1 MNNTCKIICTFIGQ
15 LIGSFIAYGIIAFIV
30 MKVYGAIAPAFNL
43 PTFSYWIYF
52 GIIYLLSIVGRMFK
66 QG

>member
-1 MNNTCKIICTFIGQ
+1 MNNTIKIICTIIGQ
-15 LIGSFIAYGIIAFIV
+15 LIGTFIADGIIAFIM

-43 PTFSYWIYF
+43 PTFSYWVYF
-52 GIIYLLSIVGRMFK
+52 GIIYLLSVIGRIFK